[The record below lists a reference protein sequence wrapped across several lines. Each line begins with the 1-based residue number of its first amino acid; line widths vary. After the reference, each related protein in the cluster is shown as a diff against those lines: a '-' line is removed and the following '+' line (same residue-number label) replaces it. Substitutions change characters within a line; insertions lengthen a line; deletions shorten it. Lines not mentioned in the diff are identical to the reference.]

1 MLRRYLL
8 ICTLVFAAGCSTF
21 DYTLARRSAIDREIA
36 AARAE
41 TTAQLSALSTKELG
55 LLRQSIREHEGR
67 EQQAADY
74 LFKGTVVASTLKAPT
89 RPEMVMGQSINQTAT
104 QLPPATPVAQAAA
117 FKALQTELDE
127 AKISTEALRAQYE
140 TELGKARAEGEAKA
154 KALTELNTQLVQVD
168 KDRVKALE
176 EARTKDAEL
185 QVKKDE
191 VQDAQLAAKTRDE
204 ERAKRNER
212 IKMWLMGIL
221 LTAAA
226 ACGVG
231 AAFVPIPALKTKL
244 IIGAALCGGAALA
257 IPFIEPWMVMVAIG
271 GCLLLVAGWVVV
283 DYRREH
289 DDATDT
295 YRALNEVKQKAT
307 AEFKAVVAPILTEWH
322 TNPDTS
328 KRIDERLKQ
337 VGDT

>member
-1 MLRRYLL
+1 
-8 ICTLVFAAGCSTF
+8 
-21 DYTLARRSAIDREIA
+21 
-36 AARAE
+36 
-41 TTAQLSALSTKELG
+41 
-55 LLRQSIREHEGR
+55 
-67 EQQAADY
+67 
-74 LFKGTVVASTLKAPT
+74 
-89 RPEMVMGQSINQTAT
+89 MVMGQSINQTAT
-104 QLPPATPVAQAAA
+104 QLPPATPTAQATA

-127 AKISTEALRAQYE
+127 AKVSTELLRAQYE
-140 TELGKARAEGEAKA
+140 AELGKARTEGEAKA
-154 KALTELNTQLVQVD
+154 KALNDLGTQLAQVD

-176 EARTKDAEL
+176 DARAKETALQTAKDA
-185 QVKKDE
+185 
-191 VQDAQLAAKTRDE
+191 VQDAALAAKTKE
-204 ERAKRNER
+204 AEGAKHSERT
-212 IKMWLMGIL
+212 KMWLIGIL

-226 ACGVG
+226 TCGVG
-231 AAFVPIPALKTKL
+231 AAFVPIPTLKTKL

-271 GCLLLVAGWVVV
+271 GCLLLVAGWVVF

-307 AEFKAVVAPILTEWH
+307 AEFKAVVAPILAEWH